1 MSLLSPLPPPPDT
14 SGMRFKPREALA
26 PAAAFELPS
35 PAEREMMTGLAAWMM
50 RYSHIDEA
58 LGLLLCCRSLWP
70 EDTQTLRLLA
80 QALMQAGEW
89 RKANAIFQEMEMAQ
103 SGPAEPKSMLARAVT
118 FLHLRQAGEAAAYFG
133 RYTAANNR
141 KTGQSA

>member
-1 MSLLSPLPPPPDT
+1 MSLLSPLPAQPDT
-14 SGMRFKPREALA
+14 SGMRFKPREAMA

-35 PAEREMMTGLAAWMM
+35 AAEREMMTGLASWMM

-70 EDTQTLRLLA
+70 QDAQTLRLLA

-103 SGPAEPKSMLARAVT
+103 TGPAEPKSMLARAVT

-133 RYTAANNR
+133 RYTAALQR
-141 KTGQSA
+141 KTGTAA

>member
-1 MSLLSPLPPPPDT
+1 MSLLSPLPPQPDT
-14 SGMRFKPREALA
+14 SGMRFKPREAMA
-26 PAAAFELPS
+26 PMASFELPS
-35 PAEREMMTGLAAWMM
+35 PAEREMMTGLASWMM

-70 EDTQTLRLLA
+70 QDTQTLRLLA

-89 RKANAIFQEMEMAQ
+89 RKANAIFQELELAQ

-118 FLHLRQAGEAAAYFG
+118 FLHLRQPGEAAAYFN
-133 RYTAANNR
+133 RYTTATNR
-141 KTGQSA
+141 KTGPSA